1 MNTKFNLENLIRAN
15 VKTLSPY
22 SSARDEFS
30 GTSSVFLDAN
40 ENPFNNRI
48 NRYPDPQQWDLKK
61 RLSEIKGLNK
71 ANLILGNGSDEIID
85 LVMRAFCEPS
95 KDKVIICNPTYGMY
109 QVAAQINDLKIC
121 DLKLDANFQPDV
133 KAILENNDAKLF
145 FLCSP
150 NNPTGNLIDPEILE
164 ELLASFKGLIVLDEA
179 YIDFAANASMVKE
192 LYKHPNLIILQTLSK
207 AWGMAGIR
215 LGIGMASC
223 EIIEVLNK
231 IKPPYN
237 INTLSQEKALERLS
251 DEKKSQ
257 TEIRLLIEER
267 DGMIKELRRFSFV
280 ENVFPSQANFILIRV
295 VDANKLYNLLIDM
308 GIVVRNRSS
317 ISQLENCLRISIGTA
332 AENQSLFKALKEFEK
347 TFTTQTQ

>member
-1 MNTKFNLENLIRAN
+1 MNTTFNLENLIRPN

-40 ENPFNNRI
+40 ENPFDNGI

-61 RLSEIKGLNK
+61 RLAELKGLAK
-71 ANLILGNGSDEIID
+71 ENLILGNGSNEIID
-85 LVMRAFCEPS
+85 LVMRAFCEPA

-109 QVAAQINDLKIC
+109 RVASQINDLKIC
-121 DLKLDANFQPDV
+121 DIKLDTNFQPDV
-133 KAILENNDAKLF
+133 KAILKNNDAKLL

-150 NNPTGNLIDPEILE
+150 NNPTGNLIDREIIDEFL
-164 ELLASFKGLIVLDEA
+164 SKFKGIIVLDEA
-179 YIDFAANASMVKE
+179 YIDFAADASLVKE
-192 LYKHPNLIILQTLSK
+192 LDQYPNLIILQTLSK
-207 AWGMAGIR
+207 AWAMAGIR
-215 LGIGMASC
+215 LGIGMASS

-257 TEIRLLIEER
+257 REIRLLLEER
-267 DGMIKELRRFSFV
+267 DELTRELRKLSFV
-280 ENVFPSQANFILIRV
+280 EKVFPSQANFILIRV
-295 VDANKLYNLLIDM
+295 VDANKLYNFLIEK
-308 GIVVRNRSS
+308 GIVIRNRNTVE
-317 ISQLENCLRISIGTA
+317 QLENCLRISIGSS
-332 AENQSLFKALKEFEK
+332 AENQSLFKALKEIKK